1 MYDLTVIGAGPGGYA
16 AAVKAAELG
25 AKVCIVE
32 KDSLGGVCLNKGC
45 IPTKV
50 IIKSAD
56 TLEEIRRSSEFGIDT
71 DGYHID
77 LKKINERKN
86 EVVLRLRQGMETLLK
101 VKGIDVIKGEASL
114 RAADRIE
121 VDSKTINSRYIII
134 ATGAVPM
141 EQEGL
146 KIDHHHILSSDDA
159 LQLDRIAKDI
169 IIIGAGA
176 IGCEFAS
183 IYHSLGSRVTII
195 ELLDQ
200 LLPDEDKEIAGR
212 LEVNFKKSGIN
223 VIKNSKVVSVEAKNG
238 VTPVRNLGSEGGN
251 EISNGVRVNLET
263 QGTVEAEAALL
274 CIGRRA
280 NLSGLHPDKIGLRTD
295 NGRIWVDGNL
305 KTNIPN
311 IYAVG
316 DVTGRY
322 FLANVASYEG
332 AVAAESIFGT
342 AHPADYSG
350 IPVCI
355 FTRPQISRIGL
366 TEEKARGLGLEFLV
380 TRIPFAAISKAHIL
394 GETEGLVKLISDA
407 QTDQVL
413 GTHLFGPSATELIS
427 EFAIAMKGRMTIKK
441 LTEVVYPHPTLSEGV
456 LEVARRIKK

>member
-121 VDSKTINSRYIII
+121 VDSKTIDSRYIII

-238 VTPVRNLGSEGGN
+238 VK
-251 EISNGVRVNLET
+251 VNLET

-280 NLSGLHPDKIGLRTD
+280 SLSGLHPDKIGLRTD

-355 FTRPQISRIGL
+355 FTRPQISRVGL
-366 TEEKARGLGLEFLV
+366 TEEKAGGLGLEFLV

-441 LTEVVYPHPTLSEGV
+441 LTEVIYPHPTLSEGV

>member
-238 VTPVRNLGSEGGN
+238 VK
-251 EISNGVRVNLET
+251 VNLET

-280 NLSGLHPDKIGLRTD
+280 SLSGLHPDKIGLRTD

-355 FTRPQISRIGL
+355 FTRPQISRVGL
-366 TEEKARGLGLEFLV
+366 TEEKAGGLGLEFLV

-441 LTEVVYPHPTLSEGV
+441 LTEVIYPHPTLSEGV

>member
-1 MYDLTVIGAGPGGYA
+1 MYDLTVIGSGPGGYA
-16 AAVKAAELG
+16 AAVRAAELG

-32 KDSLGGVCLNKGC
+32 KDLLGGVCLNKGC

-56 TLEEIRRSSEFGIDT
+56 MLQEIRRSSEFGIDT

-77 LKKINERKN
+77 LKKINERKDG
-86 EVVLRLRQGMETLLK
+86 VVLRLRQEMEAFLK

-114 RAADRIE
+114 PAADRIE
-121 VDSKTINSRYIII
+121 ISSKTINSSYIII

-159 LQLDRIAKDI
+159 LQLDRTVKDI
-169 IIIGAGA
+169 IIIGGGA

-183 IYHSLGSRVTII
+183 IYHSWGSRVTII
-195 ELLDQ
+195 ELMDQ
-200 LLPDEDKEIAGR
+200 LLPDEDKEIARR
-212 LEVNFKKSGIN
+212 LEVNFKKSGVN
-223 VIKNSKVVSVEAKNG
+223 VIKSSKVVSVEAEN
-238 VTPVRNLGSEGGN
+238 R
-251 EISNGVRVNLET
+251 VRVNLEM
-263 QGTVEAEAALL
+263 QGAVEAEAALL

-295 NGRIWVDGNL
+295 NGGIWVDGNL

-322 FLANVASYEG
+322 FLANVAWYEG

-355 FTRPQISRIGL
+355 FTRPQISSIGL

-380 TRIPFAAISKAHIL
+380 TRLPFAAISKAHIL

-413 GTHLFGPSATELIS
+413 GAHLFGPSATELIS

-441 LTEVVYPHPTLSEGV
+441 LTEVIYPHPTLSEGV